1 LILRVSSAALV
12 CSAAAATDGLRSSAS
27 AARVV
32 WALQVPLWSSGRGAR
47 IALLQEWNNV
57 PRIFGTFIHVN
68 WF

>member
-1 LILRVSSAALV
+1 MMSLLILRVSSAALV

-47 IALLQEWNNV
+47 IALLQE
-57 PRIFGTFIHVN
+57 
-68 WF
+68 